1 MNRRELIAGVTAG
14 FLLSRS
20 ALANQSVNLTGAG
33 ATFPAPLYQRWAQDY
48 RNQTGNLVNY
58 QSIGSGGGINQIRAR
73 TVHFGAT
80 DAPLT
85 DPGELF
91 QFPTVEGQV
100 VLAFNVP
107 GVRQLKLTMAVVAQ
121 IYKGEVTRW
130 NHQSIA
136 ALNPSVR
143 LPNLLISPFYR
154 ADGSGTTF
162 VWTTAMKEAG
172 VWDAA
177 GTSIAWPSGMGARG
191 NEGVTTSVQRV
202 PGSVGYVEYA
212 FARINNLA
220 IVELDREVRA
230 RTFILV
236 HRNGVDGAVKDSI
249 YKYFEW
255 CFNNG
260 LDTARRLHYKPLS
273 AEEYATILGDL
284 KAL

>member
-1 MNRRELIAGVTAG
+1 MYRRELITGVAAG
-14 FLLSRS
+14 FFLSK
-20 ALANQSVNLTGAG
+20 AGLANTLVPLTGAG

-48 RNQTGNLVNY
+48 KNQTGGNVNY

-107 GVRQLKLTMAVVAQ
+107 GVRQLKLTMDLVAK
-121 IYKGEVTRW
+121 IYRGEVTRW
-130 NHQSIA
+130 NHPSIA
-136 ALNPSVR
+136 ALNPSTR
-143 LPNLLISPFYR
+143 LPNLPISPFYR

-162 VWTTAMKEAG
+162 VWTSAMRDAG
-172 VWDAA
+172 VWTDA
-177 GTSIAWPSGMGARG
+177 GTSISWPSGMGARG

-230 RTFILV
+230 RTFVLV
-236 HRNGVDGAVKDSI
+236 HRTGVDAATKQSI

-260 LDTARRLHYKPLS
+260 LDTARRLHYKPLTT
-273 AEEYATILGDL
+273 EEYASILGEL
-284 KAL
+284 KSL